1 MFWSIIKGLYGGLHF
16 SLALLLLSEYT
27 KSRPPVPARPPSGR
41 GTGNGG
47 QSPHI
52 SANLPIKGAGG
63 PLLTSG
69 NLQLPVGGRVL
80 IFFHG
85 QCSHRNALP
94 SFIQPPRNSTTPVAL
109 HLCYGMLRGALAVRW
124 HLVSPDARDRPRLSV
139 LLLLLCAHRE
149 SYQRTIC
156 LCKFACYTCYLSLQV
171 RMLYMLYMHSCHA
184 HTRPRGIH
192 FHIL

>member
-124 HLVSPDARDRPRLSV
+124 HLHGRRRARVSARPVKRNTRALCWRLARDEFVCAGCLASAWVYRAPSPR
-139 LLLLLCAHRE
+139 
-149 SYQRTIC
+149 
-156 LCKFACYTCYLSLQV
+156 
-171 RMLYMLYMHSCHA
+171 
-184 HTRPRGIH
+184 
-192 FHIL
+192 